1 MLEKTSIYNMANFI
15 IIEVPEDEIG
25 TDILHSNKYMV
36 QDEENMSRWFGSNLK
51 QDCVEYIENYTI
63 SA

>member
-1 MLEKTSIYNMANFI
+1 MANFI